1 MVLNDLLYDGKA
13 DAASALAGISRGIR
27 PVETLENIRKLF
39 FYYGF
44 AVVRDLHL
52 DKVTHIQDPD
62 IDDPILFIHVF

>member
-27 PVETLENIRKLF
+27 PVETVENIRKLF
-39 FYYGF
+39 LSDAFS
-44 AVVRDLHL
+44 VVLDLHL